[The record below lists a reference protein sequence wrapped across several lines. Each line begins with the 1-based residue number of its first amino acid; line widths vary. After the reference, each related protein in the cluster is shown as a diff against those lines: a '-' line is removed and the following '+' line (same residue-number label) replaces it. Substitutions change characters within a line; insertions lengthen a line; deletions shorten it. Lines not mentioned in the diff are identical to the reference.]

1 MIIERSYKT
10 SFIAAVLL
18 HLSII
23 IFLVVDTNSQRP
35 VLVKAKDNVET
46 NVANEEEIE
55 KKQEQQAIQAV
66 SVDSKEV
73 MEEMN
78 RIQVA
83 RNAQKQAE
91 INKQRLIEKNA
102 LEARKKLIAEQNK
115 IAALKKEANQL
126 AILKAKQ
133 LADAKKKQ
141 EQLDA
146 LNKAQEKR
154 MAEIKENNL
163 KIKKQQELEAKK
175 LADLKNKQNE
185 ELLKA
190 AKIEAEHKASELAKQ
205 QQAIKDKQLALE
217 AMQKAQMAGVVDKY
231 KALIINAIS
240 RQWILP
246 ENANSSMSSQFRI
259 RLAPNGTVLDVNLIR
274 SSGDAILDRSARAA
288 IYKASP
294 LQVPSDAN
302 AFNLFRDISLTVR
315 PVNARG

>member
-274 SSGDAILDRSARAA
+274 SSGDAIL
-288 IYKASP
+288 
-294 LQVPSDAN
+294 
-302 AFNLFRDISLTVR
+302 
-315 PVNARG
+315 